1 MLSDLYRF
9 STKPKSNEFGHGIGL
24 IYILYISHDQN
35 VSDGARREIKN
46 LMLCS
51 HFHNLPLY
59 CHSFIPATYMEA
71 SCTIEHYLFGAAA
84 EERAS
89 HARHAIPIISKAL
102 QLTEKANIAC
112 N

>member
-1 MLSDLYRF
+1 
-9 STKPKSNEFGHGIGL
+9 
-24 IYILYISHDQN
+24 
-35 VSDGARREIKN
+35 
-46 LMLCS
+46 
-51 HFHNLPLY
+51 
-59 CHSFIPATYMEA
+59 MEA